1 MNPTRIDYLGIFA
14 IFNFLFI
21 LGLIVLTVYLI
32 ISAILFFKRKTQND
46 RELLNKLDKL
56 IELQAK
62 QETEPKEV

>member
-21 LGLIVLTVYLI
+21 LGLIVLTVYLM

-46 RELLNKLDKL
+46 RELLNKIDKL
-56 IELQAK
+56 IELHAK
-62 QETEPKEV
+62 QENEPKEV